1 MKRSRTKR
9 KYSKSCKKSKKL
21 RSRKRSR
28 SRKDYGNIFGRRK
41 EIPEK
46 IEDISSSFYIKS
58 PKGKRIKLSN
68 AQYKRI
74 QDWSKRELNKL
85 RRNKK

>member
-9 KYSKSCKKSKKL
+9 KSCKKSKKRSCKL
-21 RSRKRSR
+21 RSRKSR